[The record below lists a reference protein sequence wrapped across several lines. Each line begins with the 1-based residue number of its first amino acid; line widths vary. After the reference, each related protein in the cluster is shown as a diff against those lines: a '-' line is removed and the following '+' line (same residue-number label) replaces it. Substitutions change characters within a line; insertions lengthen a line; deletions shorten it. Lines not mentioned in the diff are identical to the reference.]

1 MKAQIRNS
9 YSFRKLL
16 QVLWVV
22 AAFLI
27 PGIHVLAAV
36 IPLVFPNVVIYY
48 LQFKGKLLPAED
60 TAPRAPTVRA
70 AEPEASESDD
80 LGPFET

>member
-1 MKAQIRNS
+1 M
-9 YSFRKLL
+9 
-16 QVLWVV
+16 V

-60 TAPRAPTVRA
+60 TAPKAPTVRA
-70 AEPEASESDD
+70 AEPEESEDDD
-80 LGPFET
+80 LGPFEA